1 MSNEINIKIDI
12 SDELL
17 GKLMT
22 VMLASQSPMP
32 MIGAM
37 MPSPKE
43 VEKKDEEK
51 KEENEE
57 KDALARWRHGLPTA
71 STTYP
76 NLVTTIDRWHLQ
88 WTTCR
93 N

>member
-43 VEKKDEEK
+43 VEKKSPMGFQSKEK
-51 KEENEE
+51 KC
-57 KDALARWRHGLPTA
+57 K
-71 STTYP
+71 
-76 NLVTTIDRWHLQ
+76 
-88 WTTCR
+88 
-93 N
+93 

>member
-22 VMLASQSPMP
+22 VILASNSPMP

-37 MPSPKE
+37 MPPPKE
-43 VEKKDEEK
+43 VTKKGPIGFQSREDS
-51 KEENEE
+51 EN
-57 KDALARWRHGLPTA
+57 R
-71 STTYP
+71 
-76 NLVTTIDRWHLQ
+76 
-88 WTTCR
+88 
-93 N
+93 

>member
-22 VMLASQSPMP
+22 VMLASNSPMS

-37 MPSPKE
+37 IPAPPEE
-43 VEKKDEEK
+43 VEKKIPMGFQAREK
-51 KEENEE
+51 VCK
-57 KDALARWRHGLPTA
+57 
-71 STTYP
+71 
-76 NLVTTIDRWHLQ
+76 
-88 WTTCR
+88 
-93 N
+93 

>member
-17 GKLMT
+17 GKIMT
-22 VMLASQSPMP
+22 TMLAARSPMP

-43 VEKKDEEK
+43 VTKKPPMGFQSREKKCK
-51 KEENEE
+51 
-57 KDALARWRHGLPTA
+57 
-71 STTYP
+71 
-76 NLVTTIDRWHLQ
+76 
-88 WTTCR
+88 
-93 N
+93 

>member
-17 GKLMT
+17 AKLMT

-43 VEKKDEEK
+43 VTKKSPMGFQSKEKKCK
-51 KEENEE
+51 
-57 KDALARWRHGLPTA
+57 
-71 STTYP
+71 
-76 NLVTTIDRWHLQ
+76 
-88 WTTCR
+88 
-93 N
+93 

>member
-22 VMLASQSPMP
+22 VMLASNSPMP

-37 MPSPKE
+37 MPAPPKE
-43 VEKKDEEK
+43 VEKKSPMGFQSREK
-51 KEENEE
+51 KN
-57 KDALARWRHGLPTA
+57 
-71 STTYP
+71 
-76 NLVTTIDRWHLQ
+76 V
-88 WTTCR
+88 
-93 N
+93 

>member
-43 VEKKDEEK
+43 VEKKSPMGFQSKEK
-51 KEENEE
+51 K
-57 KDALARWRHGLPTA
+57 
-71 STTYP
+71 
-76 NLVTTIDRWHLQ
+76 
-88 WTTCR
+88 
-93 N
+93 